1 MKKGAIDSAFFIKM
15 INFIVT
21 FVIALFQ
28 SENPCFA

>member
-1 MKKGAIDSAFFIKM
+1 MKKGANDSALIIKM

-21 FVIALFQ
+21 FAIALFQ